1 MGYIEK
7 VAPIAQK
14 YARNLLPSVT
24 IAQAILESAWG
35 ESGLAKIYNNHFGMK
50 ASSSW
55 KGKVTQQKTQE
66 DDGSGKLYNITAG
79 FKWYDSIDDS
89 FKDHEAMFDTAFSK
103 SHYAKVLSATTAEG
117 QAQALQGTYATDTS
131 YASKLIKLINQYDL
145 KKYDTKKYSGVSASK
160 VISEAL
166 KYLGVN
172 EANWQF
178 KEIIDTY
185 NANRS
190 KSSSATARGYA
201 VKYTDDWCDI
211 FVSYV
216 ALKAGASALIDIE
229 CGVERH
235 VEIFKNKG
243 IWQEDGRITPRAGDI
258 IVYDWNDGTQPND
271 GWADHIGYVEKVVG
285 NQIVAIEGNKGE
297 IVARRNIPIGWGYIR
312 GFAQPKY
319 GSSSNVTPTPVT
331 PSKPASN
338 KITGDSYKV
347 QAGDSLSSI
356 ASRAGTTWQNLQKIN
371 NIKNANVIQ
380 IGQTLKLKAS
390 SKPSTSSNMH
400 VVKPGETLS
409 GIAQKHGTTWQKL
422 AQING
427 IKNANLIRPGQKIKL
442 TGSASTATT
451 KVYTVKSGDNLSVI
465 AQRLRT
471 TVNALVSKN
480 GIRNPNLIQPGQK
493 LKY

>member
-35 ESGLAKIYNNHFGMK
+35 ESGLAKIYNNHFGIK

-89 FKDHEAMFDTAFSK
+89 FKDHEAMFDTTFSK

-131 YASKLIKLINQYDL
+131 YASKLINLINQYDL
-145 KKYDTKKYSGVSASK
+145 KKYDTKKSSGVSASK

-172 EANWQF
+172 ESNWQF
-178 KEIIDTY
+178 KEIIDYY
-185 NANRS
+185 NANRN

-201 VKYTDDWCDI
+201 VKYTDDWCDV

-285 NQIVAIEGNKGE
+285 SQIVAIEGNKGE
-297 IVARRNIPIGWGYIR
+297 VVARRNIPIGWGYIR

-319 GSSSNVTPTPVT
+319 GSGSNVTPAPVT
-331 PSKPASN
+331 PSKPTTTGNAKIRTFQSWLNKTYGFKIATDGFYGGPETKKAIVKAFQTELRRQYGRNIAVDGSYGPAS
-338 KITGDSYKV
+338 KK
-347 QAGDSLSSI
+347 
-356 ASRAGTTWQNLQKIN
+356 ASPN
-371 NIKNANVIQ
+371 NIYVGMSGNITRIIQ
-380 IGQTLKLKAS
+380 GTLICKGYDPKGFDGSFGPGCKAA
-390 SKPSTSSNMH
+390 
-400 VVKPGETLS
+400 VVKF
-409 GIAQKHGTTWQKL
+409 QKDHKL
-422 AQING
+422 VANG
-427 IKNANLIRPGQKIKL
+427 YVGKNTFEQLFK
-442 TGSASTATT
+442 
-451 KVYTVKSGDNLSVI
+451 
-465 AQRLRT
+465 
-471 TVNALVSKN
+471 
-480 GIRNPNLIQPGQK
+480 
-493 LKY
+493 